1 MPFILIT
8 GASSGI
14 GAAVAERLAA
24 IGHNLFLVARRVDRL
39 SDLAKRLRAAHSVEV
54 RYVGLDVADA
64 SAVDRF
70 FRDDLAGVALSAVIN
85 NAGLALGT
93 EPFDAYPLH
102 EIDTMIDVNVR
113 AMMRMAHHA
122 LPLLRASKG
131 HLINLG
137 SIAGIDAYGGGTV
150 YCATKALVHSF
161 TRGLRQDLLGS
172 GVRVTTIA
180 PGRVETEFSDVRL
193 RGDQTE
199 AKKVYQGY
207 RPLHASDVADAIV
220 YVLSCPPHVTI
231 EFLHIM
237 PTDQAGYR
245 VAKEGN

>member
-1 MPFILIT
+1 MHFTLIT

-14 GAAVAERLAA
+14 GAATAQRLATM
-24 IGHNLFLVARRVDRL
+24 GHNLFLVARRTDRL
-39 SDLAKRLRAAHSVEV
+39 SALAERLRASH
-54 RYVGLDVADA
+54 
-64 SAVDRF
+64 AVDVRF
-70 FRDDLAGVALSAVIN
+70 VACDITDEDAVQRLCEQQMHGLSVNVVVN

-93 EPFDAYPLH
+93 EAFDAYDFSEVDAML
-102 EIDTMIDVNVR
+102 DLNVR
-113 AMMRMAHHA
+113 AMMRIAHRT

-137 SIAGIDAYGGGTV
+137 SIAGIDAYAGGTV
-150 YCATKALVHSF
+150 YCATKAFVHSF

-193 RGDQTE
+193 RGDSDAAQ
-199 AKKVYQGY
+199 KVYTGY
-207 RPLHASDVADAIV
+207 RPLRPDDVADAIA
-220 YVLSCPPHVTI
+220 YALSCPPHVTV

-245 VAKEGN
+245 IASS